1 MPRRSKDFCGL
12 DKGAS
17 ETFQY
22 VYNMNYVKWINI
34 AAAIALQLFTATSV
48 TAGPDTGSKIDLK
61 TAGLL
66 NFIGTLEAPKGYDS
80 YSYYAAAPPPKPLT
94 TMTIR
99 QVLAWQD
106 RIDARSKSEAAG
118 RFQIM
123 EDTLRGLVRSN
134 GVNPNLVFN
143 EATQNRLGMMLLKR
157 RGWNPN
163 GQDYVAMAN
172 SIAKEWAALP
182 LVSGPNKGQSV
193 YRNLKGPKNRAQTT
207 PGIYLDVLKNS
218 SKSNAVSRAVKLSRT
233 HRRVAS
239 IESRG
244 VKIRRISSV
253 KTTKKSNV
261 TGGSITPSKIIVF
274 STDPFQLD

>member
-1 MPRRSKDFCGL
+1 MFFVCRAGKLQMSCNGI
-12 DKGAS
+12 
-17 ETFQY
+17 Y
-22 VYNMNYVKWINI
+22 VNLTNI
-34 AAAIALQLFTATSV
+34 AAGFALIITLATATVAAPSNNK
-48 TAGPDTGSKIDLK
+48 PIDPK

-66 NFIGTLEAPKGYDS
+66 EFIGTLEAPKVYDS

-106 RIDARSKSEAAG
+106 RIDARSKSDAAG

-123 EDTLRGLVRSN
+123 EDTLRGLVTSE
-134 GVNPNLVFN
+134 GVNQNLVFN

-163 GQDYVAMAN
+163 SQNYVAMAN

-193 YRNLKGPKNRAQTT
+193 YRNLKGPKKRAQTT
-207 PGIYLDVLKNS
+207 PAIYMDVIRNG
-218 SKSNAVSRAVKLSRT
+218 SKSNAVLRAVKLSRT

-244 VKIRRISSV
+244 IKIRRISSV
-253 KTTKKSNV
+253 KSTKPSNV
-261 TGGSITPSKIIVF
+261 TGGAITPSKIIVF
-274 STDPFQLD
+274 NTDPFQLD

>member
-1 MPRRSKDFCGL
+1 MFLLAG
-12 DKGAS
+12 KGF
-17 ETFQY
+17 FQMGYNRIY
-22 VYNMNYVKWINI
+22 VNSTRI
-34 AAAIALQLFTATSV
+34 AAIFALQLLVATSIA
-48 TAGPDTGSKIDLK
+48 AGPNTGSAIHPK

-66 NFIGTLEAPKGYDS
+66 DFIGTLEAPKGYDS

-99 QVLAWQD
+99 QVLAWQESID
-106 RIDARSKSEAAG
+106 RRSKSEAAG

-163 GQDYVAMAN
+163 SQNYVAMAN

-182 LVSGPNKGQSV
+182 LVSGPKMGQSV
-193 YRNLKGPKNRAQTT
+193 YRSTKGPKNRAQTT
-207 PGIYLDVLKNS
+207 PAIYLDVLRNG
-218 SKSNAVSRAVKLSRT
+218 SKSNAILRAVKLSRT

-253 KTTKKSNV
+253 KTTKAANV
-261 TGGSITPSKIIVF
+261 TGGAITPSKIIVF

>member
-1 MPRRSKDFCGL
+1 MTYNGI
-12 DKGAS
+12 
-17 ETFQY
+17 Y
-22 VYNMNYVKWINI
+22 VNLTNI
-34 AAAIALQLFTATSV
+34 TAGIALIIALATATV
-48 TAGPDTGSKIDLK
+48 AAPNNNQPIDPK

-66 NFIGTLEAPKGYDS
+66 EFIGTLEAPKGYDS
-80 YSYYAAAPPPKPLT
+80 YSYYAAAPPPRPLT

-99 QVLAWQD
+99 EVLAWQD

-123 EDTLRGLVRSN
+123 EDTLRGLVTSE
-134 GVNPNLVFN
+134 GVNQNLVFN
-143 EATQNRLGMMLLKR
+143 KATQNRLGMMLLKR
-157 RGWNPN
+157 RGWNPESQN
-163 GQDYVAMAN
+163 YVAMAN

-182 LVSGPNKGQSV
+182 LVSGPKTGQSV

-207 PGIYLDVLKNS
+207 PAIYLDVLKNG
-218 SKSNAVSRAVKLSRT
+218 SKSNAVLRAVKLSRT

-253 KTTKKSNV
+253 KSTKASNV
-261 TGGSITPSKIIVF
+261 TGGAITPSKIIVF
-274 STDPFQLD
+274 NTDPFQLD